1 LNRDP
6 HTTKP
11 FSATGGAGWLGR
23 LRERLAATKARLAGG
38 LAGLLG
44 GGRCLDETQL
54 EELEAALLSADL
66 GVEATE
72 ALVSELRRQLKAQP
86 RLAEEP
92 AALWHLL
99 RQKLLEIVRPA
110 AQPLLIPT
118 GGRQPFVIMVVGV
131 NGVGKTTTI
140 AKLAHRLKSEGR
152 RVMIAAA
159 DTFRAAAVE
168 QIKTWG
174 ERIGVP
180 VVAQHTGA
188 DAAAV
193 AHDALEAARARGID
207 VLIVDTAGR
216 QHTHAGLM
224 DELKKIR
231 RVLARLDPAAPHEVL
246 MVLDAN
252 AGQNALA
259 QLERF
264 REAVGVSGIALTKL
278 DGTAKGGVLVA
289 IARRTGLP
297 IRYLGLG
304 ERLEDLAEFD
314 AEDYVEALLPEPTT

>member
-1 LNRDP
+1 MNPDP
-6 HTTKP
+6 RTTKAV
-11 FSATGGAGWLGR
+11 SAGGGGSWLGR
-23 LRERLAATKARLAGG
+23 LRERLAATQARLTGG

-44 GGRCLDETQL
+44 GGRRLDEARL
-54 EELEAALLSADL
+54 EELEAALLGADL
-66 GVEATE
+66 GVEAT
-72 ALVSELRRQLKAQP
+72 AVLVDELRRG
-86 RLAEEP
+86 LARQGPGDDP
-92 AALWHLL
+92 ATAYRLL

-110 AQPLLIPT
+110 AQPLVVPA
-118 GGRQPFVIMVVGV
+118 GVRPFVIMVVGV
-131 NGVGKTTTI
+131 NGVGKTTTV
-140 AKLAHRLKSEGR
+140 AKLAHRLQSAGHQ
-152 RVMIAAA
+152 VMIAAA

-168 QIKTWG
+168 QIKAWG
-174 ERIGVP
+174 ERVGVP
-180 VVAQHTGA
+180 VIAQHTGA

-193 AHDALEAARARGID
+193 AHDALEAARARGMD

-252 AGQNALA
+252 AGQNALV

-264 REAVGVSGIALTKL
+264 RQTVGVSGIVLTKL

-289 IARRTGLP
+289 VARRTALP
-297 IRYLGLG
+297 VRYIGLG
-304 ERLEDLAEFD
+304 EGVEDLAEFD
-314 AEDYVEALLPEPTT
+314 AEDYVEALLPESPT